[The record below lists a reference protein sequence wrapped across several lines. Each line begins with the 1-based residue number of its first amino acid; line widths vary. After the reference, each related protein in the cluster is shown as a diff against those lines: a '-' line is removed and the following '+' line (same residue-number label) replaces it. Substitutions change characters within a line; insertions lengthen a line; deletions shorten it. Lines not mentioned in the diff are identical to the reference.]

1 MESTK
6 YASVRVKVET
16 YREMKQVALD
26 AGIPFTRLMDEM
38 LMAYKEKLAKDT
50 YIPDKN
56 NHLDIKTNAP
66 YYAHVD

>member
-26 AGIPFTRLMDEM
+26 AGMPFTRLMDEM
-38 LMAYKEKLAKDT
+38 LMAYKEKLAKDA
-50 YIPDKN
+50 YIPAVNDGV
-56 NHLDIKTNAP
+56 LRES
-66 YYAHVD
+66 

>member
-38 LMAYKEKLAKDT
+38 LMAYKEKLAKDAH
-50 YIPDKN
+50 IPAVNDGV
-56 NHLDIKTNAP
+56 LRDSR
-66 YYAHVD
+66 

>member
-38 LMAYKEKLAKDT
+38 LMAYKERLAKDA
-50 YIPDKN
+50 YIPDLKDGVLRCN
-56 NHLDIKTNAP
+56 
-66 YYAHVD
+66 

>member
-38 LMAYKEKLAKDT
+38 LMAYKEKLAKDA
-50 YIPDKN
+50 YIPAVNDGV
-56 NHLDIKTNAP
+56 LRDSR
-66 YYAHVD
+66 

>member
-38 LMAYKEKLAKDT
+38 LMAYKEKLAKDA
-50 YIPDKN
+50 YIPAVNDGVFR
-56 NHLDIKTNAP
+56 DS
-66 YYAHVD
+66 

>member
-16 YREMKQVALD
+16 YREMKRVALD

-38 LMAYKEKLAKDT
+38 LMAYKEKLAKDA
-50 YIPDKN
+50 YIPIAKARGITR
-56 NHLDIKTNAP
+56 L
-66 YYAHVD
+66 

>member
-38 LMAYKEKLAKDT
+38 LMAYKERLAKDA
-50 YIPDKN
+50 YIPAVNDGV
-56 NHLDIKTNAP
+56 LRDSR
-66 YYAHVD
+66 

>member
-38 LMAYKEKLAKDT
+38 LMAYKERLAKDA
-50 YIPDKN
+50 YIPAVNDGV
-56 NHLDIKTNAP
+56 LRDSQ
-66 YYAHVD
+66 

>member
-26 AGIPFTRLMDEM
+26 AGMPFTRLMDEM
-38 LMAYKEKLAKDT
+38 LMAYKEKLAKDA
-50 YIPDKN
+50 YIPAVNDGV
-56 NHLDIKTNAP
+56 LRDS
-66 YYAHVD
+66 

>member
-38 LMAYKEKLAKDT
+38 LMAYKEKLAKDA
-50 YIPDKN
+50 YIPAVNDGV
-56 NHLDIKTNAP
+56 LRDS
-66 YYAHVD
+66 

>member
-26 AGIPFTRLMDEM
+26 AGMPFTRLMDEM
-38 LMAYKEKLAKDT
+38 LMAYKEKLAKDAC
-50 YIPDKN
+50 IPAVNDGV
-56 NHLDIKTNAP
+56 LRDS
-66 YYAHVD
+66 

>member
-38 LMAYKEKLAKDT
+38 LMAYKERLAKDA
-50 YIPDKN
+50 YIPAVNDGV
-56 NHLDIKTNAP
+56 LRDF
-66 YYAHVD
+66 

>member
-26 AGIPFTRLMDEM
+26 AGILFTRLMDEM
-38 LMAYKEKLAKDT
+38 LMAYKERLAKDA
-50 YIPDKN
+50 YIPAVNDGV
-56 NHLDIKTNAP
+56 LRDSR
-66 YYAHVD
+66 

>member
-26 AGIPFTRLMDEM
+26 AGMPFTRLMDEM
-38 LMAYKEKLAKDT
+38 LMAYKEKLAQDA
-50 YIPDKN
+50 YIPAVNDGV
-56 NHLDIKTNAP
+56 LRDSR
-66 YYAHVD
+66 

>member
-16 YREMKQVALD
+16 YREMKQLALD

-38 LMAYKEKLAKDT
+38 LIAYKEKTLISPCLKAGA
-50 YIPDKN
+50 
-56 NHLDIKTNAP
+56 LRESQ
-66 YYAHVD
+66 

>member
-38 LMAYKEKLAKDT
+38 LMAYKEKLAKDAYT
-50 YIPDKN
+50 PMPKGRGITRFVIRRN
-56 NHLDIKTNAP
+56 G
-66 YYAHVD
+66 V

>member
-38 LMAYKEKLAKDT
+38 LMAYKERSAKDA
-50 YIPDKN
+50 YIPAVNDGV
-56 NHLDIKTNAP
+56 LRDSR
-66 YYAHVD
+66 

>member
-38 LMAYKEKLAKDT
+38 LMAYKERLAKDA
-50 YIPDKN
+50 YIPAVNDGV
-56 NHLDIKTNAP
+56 LRDSL
-66 YYAHVD
+66 

>member
-38 LMAYKEKLAKDT
+38 LMSYKEKLAKDA
-50 YIPDKN
+50 YIPAVNDG
-56 NHLDIKTNAP
+56 
-66 YYAHVD
+66 V

>member
-16 YREMKQVALD
+16 YREMKRVALD

-38 LMAYKEKLAKDT
+38 LIAYKEKLAKDA
-50 YIPDKN
+50 YIHAVNDGV
-56 NHLDIKTNAP
+56 LRDSR
-66 YYAHVD
+66 